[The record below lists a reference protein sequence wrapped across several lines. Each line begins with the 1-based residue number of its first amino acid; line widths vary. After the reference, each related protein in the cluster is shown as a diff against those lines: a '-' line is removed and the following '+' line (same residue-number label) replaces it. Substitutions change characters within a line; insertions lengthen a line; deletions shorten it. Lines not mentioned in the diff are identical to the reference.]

1 MTSYNSLNNPEQR
14 ICLTWCRKKVRIQ
27 EIVEQEN
34 SDDEGAHSDGH
45 LAIDEDEVR
54 RKLKL
59 IKDKGFSLKFN
70 PHTKWSRSLYKCLDK
85 LQRDGKHIL
94 LLNREDQAGFWL
106 DSTFTHKSTPSL
118 DVNGSTVT
126 THTDFLNKHQTQLQ
140 TMSYNFTRTATT
152 SEVCVGVVKAS
163 GVHKKNPAQHA
174 VDLEM
179 LQTMNAL
186 KPVFCQETGE
196 VKAIGCSCWR
206 CFWRGTKP
214 CRSPISLDG
223 ETLRT
228 PYQGNSSNN

>member
-1 MTSYNSLNNPEQR
+1 M
-14 ICLTWCRKKVRIQ
+14 
-27 EIVEQEN
+27 
-34 SDDEGAHSDGH
+34 
-45 LAIDEDEVR
+45 
-54 RKLKL
+54 
-59 IKDKGFSLKFN
+59 
-70 PHTKWSRSLYKCLDK
+70 CLDK
-85 LQRDGKHIL
+85 LQREGKHIL
-94 LLNREDQAGFWL
+94 LLNRDDQAGFRL

-163 GVHKKNPAQHA
+163 GVHKKNPTQHA

-196 VKAIGCSCWR
+196 VKAIVCSC
-206 CFWRGTKP
+206 
-214 CRSPISLDG
+214 
-223 ETLRT
+223 
-228 PYQGNSSNN
+228 